1 MLVRFILGGSV
12 STARAR
18 NSNKEQSG
26 SAAGPSSQNWA
37 SQVPADALKDTQKG
51 DKEVESLEEAKVKLK
66 KKMAAV
72 LAEIKQR
79 VRQQA

>member
-1 MLVRFILGGSV
+1 M
-12 STARAR
+12 
-18 NSNKEQSG
+18 
-26 SAAGPSSQNWA
+26 SAAGPSSQSWA

-51 DKEVESLEEAKVKLK
+51 DNEVESLEEAKVKLK